1 MGAIELRWGLI
12 IGGAN
17 LGWLYGSYYM
27 GMQTSGLGMIQIMTL
42 VSVVISIIGYVCA
55 LRAIVKAE
63 PEITCLEGVKSGAIV
78 VGVVTVVAVL
88 AQVGYHKLVF
98 PGFTKYMVGETEI
111 FYRNNGLPAE
121 QVIEMA
127 EGAGKTFGLASYA
140 MQSALGALIIGMI
153 TVTIVMAILRRRRYP

>member
-63 PEITCLEGVKSGAIV
+63 PEITCLEGVKSG
-78 VGVVTVVAVL
+78 VL